1 MYILSYVYFSL
12 RQCQALNLSLL
23 ILLLAFLLELIVKM
37 IASRE
42 MSGTRPA
49 HGPFLL
55 LLLIELTIGLLI
67 LLLAFLL
74 ELIVK
79 MIASR
84 EMSGTRTFPPLN
96 ANRIINRFYNIAIII
111 PLRVNSKNDSKPG
124 KCPAHVRHTDVRNT
138 DPLFLLIKLLIGL
151 LILLLAFLLEL
162 IVKMI
167 ASREMSGTRTFPPL
181 NANRIIDRFINIAII
196 IPIRVNSKNDS
207 KPGKCPE
214 HVRHTDVRNTD
225 PLPFTANKTIHRFS
239 NIAIS
244 ILIRANSKND
254 SKPGNVRHTDLSSF
268 EC

>member
-1 MYILSYVYFSL
+1 M
-12 RQCQALNLSLL
+12 
-23 ILLLAFLLELIVKM
+23 
-37 IASRE
+37 
-42 MSGTRPA
+42 
-49 HGPFLL
+49 
-55 LLLIELTIGLLI
+55 LIELLIGFI
-67 LLLAFLL
+67 
-74 ELIVK
+74 
-79 MIASR
+79 
-84 EMSGTRTFPPLN
+84 
-96 ANRIINRFYNIAIII
+96 NIAIII

-207 KPGKCPE
+207 KPGKCPA

-225 PLPFTANKTIHRFS
+225 PLHFPANKTINRFI
-239 NIAIS
+239 NLAIS
-244 ILIRANSKND
+244 IPIRANSKND
-254 SKPGNVRHTDLSSF
+254 SKPGNVRHTRTFPPLNANRIISRCMNIAIIIPLRVNSKNDSKPGKCPAHGCPEHGPSSF
-268 EC
+268 YC